1 MLTSLQQGTT
11 LVVDRYSYSGI
22 VFTSS
27 KKLPGLDL
35 NWCKVSGPFTHE
47 LLTEP
52 SALINAACPSDR
64 AAVMVFVSAVLS
76 Y

>member
-35 NWCKVSGPFTHE
+35 NWCKVSRPSRHK
-47 LLTEP
+47 LLTYTKVLINEP
-52 SALINAACPSDR
+52 FLSEGAAPICYVSALLR
-64 AAVMVFVSAVLS
+64 

>member
-35 NWCKVSGPFTHE
+35 NWCKVSCPFKHK
-47 LLTEP
+47 LLTQTKMVVNKAFHSEGAAP
-52 SALINAACPSDR
+52 IFYMSALLR
-64 AAVMVFVSAVLS
+64 